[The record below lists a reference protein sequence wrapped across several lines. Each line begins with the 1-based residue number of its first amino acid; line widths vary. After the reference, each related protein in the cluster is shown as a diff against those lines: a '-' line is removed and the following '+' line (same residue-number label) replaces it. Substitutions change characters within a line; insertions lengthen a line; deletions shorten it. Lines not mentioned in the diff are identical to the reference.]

1 MKDIQYIIK
10 NLDNGLAARWDQ
22 NVILFDS
29 QEEAE
34 EMVSLFPDFFR
45 RPKQLEI
52 KKGIYF
58 IDNSTN
64 YKDLKETEEFKKDV
78 EVQKDLDNE
87 IIRVPKKVL

>member
-34 EMVSLFPDFFR
+34 EW
-45 RPKQLEI
+45 
-52 KKGIYF
+52 
-58 IDNSTN
+58 
-64 YKDLKETEEFKKDV
+64 
-78 EVQKDLDNE
+78 
-87 IIRVPKKVL
+87 